1 LRPTTLRRSV
11 AAVTVGVGL
20 LALANPA
27 GASSAPGP
35 QLGVVAGTGT
45 AGPPTPGPATSS
57 QLDEPFGVAVDG
69 LDNLYVADASN
80 NEVEKVSASGTL
92 SIVAGTGTAG
102 PSTPGP
108 ATSSELDF
116 PDGLAVDALGNVF
129 VADAGNYEV
138 DRISS
143 AGVLSVV
150 AGTGTSGV
158 PTPGPASDSQVGLPY
173 GLAVDRLGDVW
184 VADANNNEVEKI
196 SPAGVLSIVA
206 GTGTGGR
213 PTAGPATRSDLD
225 FPTGVAVDALGDL
238 FIADSMN
245 NEIEKVT
252 PAGTLSVVAGTGRMG
267 APTPGAARSSDL
279 DTPYGVTVDGAGD
292 VVIADTFNHEVE
304 SVAPSGALSIVAG
317 TGISGPPTPGP
328 ATGSELGQPTAVGV
342 DGLGTRYM
350 ADFADNDVDRVTSP
364 SGGGQTVGL
373 AAPGSGGLLRASA
386 SGHVYNSGTTFYGS
400 PYALP
405 LTSPVAGLAATSSG
419 GYVVATASGHVYAYG
434 TTFHGSPNAPLD
446 SPVAGLAATPSGGY
460 VVATASGH
468 VYAYGTTF
476 HGSPYS
482 LHLTSPVAGIAT
494 TAGGDYVVATAAGS
508 VYAYGTTFHGSPKST
523 GTTLTSPVVGIATT
537 GTGYVVATAD
547 GHVYAYGT
555 PSEGSPAQSH
565 VTLTSPIVAVTST
578 ADGYTLA
585 TAAGTLYTYTS

>member
-11 AAVTVGVGL
+11 AAVTVAVGL

-57 QLDEPFGVAVDG
+57 
-69 LDNLYVADASN
+69 
-80 NEVEKVSASGTL
+80 
-92 SIVAGTGTAG
+92 
-102 PSTPGP
+102 
-108 ATSSELDF
+108 ELDF
-116 PDGLAVDALGNVF
+116 PDGLTVDALGNLF

-150 AGTGTSGV
+150 AGTGTSGA
-158 PTPGPASDSQVGLPY
+158 PTPGPASGSQVGLPY

-279 DTPYGVTVDGAGD
+279 DVPYGVTVDGAGD
-292 VVIADTFNHEVE
+292 VVIADTFDHEVE
-304 SVAPSGALSIVAG
+304 SVTPSGALSIVAG
-317 TGISGPPTPGP
+317 TGTSGPPTPGP

-342 DGLGTRYM
+342 DGLGTRYV

-373 AAPGSGGLLRASA
+373 AAPGSGGLGPRLQLRDDVLRVAVRLA
-386 SGHVYNSGTTFYGS
+386 ADVARRRAGGDLERRVRGRDGLG
-400 PYALP
+400 PRLRLWDDVPRVAERA
-405 LTSPVAGLAATSSG
+405 AGLARRR
-419 GYVVATASGHVYAYG
+419 V
-434 TTFHGSPNAPLD
+434 
-446 SPVAGLAATPSGGY
+446 
-460 VVATASGH
+460 
-468 VYAYGTTF
+468 
-476 HGSPYS
+476 
-482 LHLTSPVAGIAT
+482 
-494 TAGGDYVVATAAGS
+494 GGDPERRVRGRDGLGPRLRLWDGVPRVAVLAPPDVTRRRDRH
-508 VYAYGTTFHGSPKST
+508 HGRRGLRGGHGRRVGLRLRDHVPRSPKST

-585 TAAGTLYTYTS
+585 TAAGTLYAYTS